1 MEIEKIEY
9 ETTKVA
15 EILHGYVINGMF
27 SSALALKVI
36 FDNQLFRQ
44 LGCKT
49 QKEYIDKYLPFD
61 KSNAYK
67 YVRVAD
73 VFAECLKIDLTE
85 KSTFGKF
92 LSSGNLEDVVPVQ
105 QFSLTQETKK
115 VLPVTPFWD
124 ETLAQVWGLG
134 LKKLFLLATKLPV
147 DKVKLLADKGTINF
161 GDGSGMFFVEDLKN
175 MSYDMLATLVNCS
188 QNGNLIVE
196 EAEKESAPEIDLDK
210 ERRAILNQARFFRV
224 KVSQLCQYAN
234 PSIAAGMGL
243 KIPAEFTAKAG
254 QLVDLSLKLLEIE
267 EELETLLGEEK

>member
-15 EILHGYVINGMF
+15 EILHGYAIHGMF

-36 FDNQLFRQ
+36 FDNHLFRQ

-49 QKEYIDKYLPFD
+49 QKEYIEKHLPFD

-92 LSSGNLEDVVPVQ
+92 LSTGRVEEVSPVIL
-105 QFSLTQETKK
+105 SADGTNKK
-115 VLPVTPFWD
+115 VLPVTPFIS
-124 ETLAQVWGLG
+124 QVWGLG

-196 EAEKESAPEIDLDK
+196 EEEKRSAPEIDLDK

>member
-49 QKEYIDKYLPFD
+49 QKEYIDKYLPFE
-61 KSNAYK
+61 KRQAYR
-67 YVRVAD
+67 YITIAD
-73 VFAECLKIDLTE
+73 VFVECLKIDLTT
-85 KSTFGKF
+85 KGSFGKF
-92 LSSGNLEDVVPVQ
+92 LSTGRVEEVSPVILSADGNNE
-105 QFSLTQETKK
+105 K
-115 VLPVTPFWD
+115 VSPVTPFIS
-124 ETLAQVWGLG
+124 ENLAQVWRLG
-134 LKKLFLLATKLPV
+134 VKKLYLIASKLPV

-161 GDGSGMFFVEDLKN
+161 GDGSGMFFIEDLKN

>member
-15 EILHGYVINGMF
+15 EILHGYVITGMF

-61 KSNAYK
+61 RTNAYRYIK
-67 YVRVAD
+67 VAD
-73 VFAECLKIDLTE
+73 VFVECLKIELTD
-85 KSTFGKF
+85 KSAFGRF
-92 LSSGNLEDVVPVQ
+92 LCSGRLEDVVPVQ
-105 QFSLTQETKK
+105 HLSSDVDTKNVVPK
-115 VLPVTPFWD
+115 TVWGS
-124 ETLAQVWGLG
+124 ENLAQVWSLG
-134 LKKLFLLATKLPV
+134 VKKLYLIASKLPV

-196 EAEKESAPEIDLDK
+196 EAEKESATEIDLDK